1 MVLPGATLGHPP
13 LLDHIRLA
21 AGNGFAGVSI
31 RTADYMRAL
40 AEGSTAEQIRAAIAD
55 AGLLVAD
62 IDCIAPIL
70 GSGKP
75 GGEFYG
81 ATEDDVLRCAEALGA
96 RSVNLI
102 LQKNREDSAADN
114 PAPDNPVAG
123 NPAADDHVPDNPVA
137 GNPAPDNSVPS
148 THEAIVEAAAADAAR
163 VADRAADIGVLVHL
177 EPIPFMPIKDAVTA
191 LEIAAEADR
200 PNLGIQIDA
209 WHHFRG
215 PIPASANSAE
225 ASNTAGSQSSGSE
238 APNGLSSE
246 RGRTEENGNPAKS
259 ADAASKPTP
268 ATPEAMAESCGV
280 FFSFPGQRIFAIQ
293 VCDAGPPQGRP
304 FEDTMKRRL
313 FPGEGEFPLATLIAT
328 LRLIGCQAPVS
339 VEVFAD
345 PLSPEQQASKA
356 HQAAESARSLVDAS
370 AQVLQQLVVSI
381 D

>member
-1 MVLPGATLGHPP
+1 METKINLGSNDLVLPGATLGHPP

-21 AGNGFAGVSI
+21 VGNGFAGVSI
-31 RTADYMRAL
+31 RTADYMQAL
-40 AEGSTAEQIRAAIAD
+40 AEGATAEQIRAAIAD

-70 GSGKP
+70 GSGEP

-102 LQKNREDSAADN
+102 LQKNREGSAVG
-114 PAPDNPVAG
+114 NPVPD
-123 NPAADDHVPDNPVA
+123 NPAADNHVPDNPVA

-191 LEIAAEADR
+191 LEIVSEADR
-200 PNLGIQIDA
+200 PNLGIQVDA

-215 PIPASANSAE
+215 PIPASSNSAE
-225 ASNTAGSQSSGSE
+225 
-238 APNGLSSE
+238 
-246 RGRTEENGNPAKS
+246 
-259 ADAASKPTP
+259 D
-268 ATPEAMAESCGV
+268 EAMAESCVV

-356 HQAAESARSLVDAS
+356 HRAAESARTLLRESTAT
-370 AQVLQQLVVSI
+370 LQAMMEQFS
-381 D
+381 

>member
-1 MVLPGATLGHPP
+1 MGHPP

-31 RTADYMRAL
+31 RTADYLQAL
-40 AEGSTAEQIRAAIAD
+40 AEGSTAEQIQATIAD

-62 IDCIAPIL
+62 IDCIAPVL
-70 GSGKP
+70 GSSEP

-225 ASNTAGSQSSGSE
+225 A
-238 APNGLSSE
+238 
-246 RGRTEENGNPAKS
+246 
-259 ADAASKPTP
+259 
-268 ATPEAMAESCGV
+268 EAMAESCGV

-293 VCDAGPPQGRP
+293 VCDAGPPHGRP

-313 FPGEGEFPLATLIAT
+313 FPGEGEFPLATFIAT

-339 VEVFAD
+339 VEVFSD
-345 PLSPEQQASKA
+345 PLSPDQQASTA
-356 HQAAESARSLVDAS
+356 HRAAESARTLLKESTAT
-370 AQVLQQLVVSI
+370 LQTMMEQFSQ
-381 D
+381 